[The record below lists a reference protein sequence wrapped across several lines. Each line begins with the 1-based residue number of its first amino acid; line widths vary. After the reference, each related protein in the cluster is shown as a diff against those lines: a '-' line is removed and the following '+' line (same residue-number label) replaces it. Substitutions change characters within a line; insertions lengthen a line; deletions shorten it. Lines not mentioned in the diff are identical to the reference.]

1 MGRMRATVL
10 AVAIGIGAVA
20 AALPAS
26 APSVG
31 RSDPTPEAEWVLVTQ
46 TPHEVE
52 LALASHVER
61 TFVNPYLAAFGA
73 IGLSATTQLTGD
85 PRYAEAAWRQAEWHA
100 SAMDANGYVT
110 DFHVVPGGL
119 VSTGSADSTDAYAA
133 MFVLTV
139 DAAQRAAP
147 DATRLDALVPKVRL
161 AVDAMRSTQRAGGLT
176 GATPD
181 WDVAYLMN
189 DAEVFA
195 GLRAAARLGRVVR
208 DRNLVAEATGAAR
221 RLQRGF
227 DRLWNPKVDA
237 YDWAVH
243 ADGVREP
250 TNWAQLYPDAVS
262 QVWAVRY
269 GLVRGPRA
277 AALVRKFL
285 RTHPSAHD
293 PNSVDL
299 IDGALGLTGYW
310 PGLGLA
316 LASVDPGAPTRF
328 LAGTRGATPTTG
340 AAWPYSVQ
348 TAGDVLVLIAA
359 GA

>member
-1 MGRMRATVL
+1 
-10 AVAIGIGAVA
+10 
-20 AALPAS
+20 
-26 APSVG
+26 
-31 RSDPTPEAEWVLVTQ
+31 
-46 TPHEVE
+46 
-52 LALASHVER
+52 
-61 TFVNPYLAAFGA
+61 
-73 IGLSATTQLTGD
+73 
-85 PRYAEAAWRQAEWHA
+85 
-100 SAMDANGYVT
+100 MDANGYVT

-147 DATRLDALVPKVRL
+147 DATRLDALAPKVRL

-176 GATPD
+176 AATPG

-195 GLRAAARLGRVVR
+195 GLKAAARLGRVVR
-208 DRNLVAEATGAAR
+208 DRDLVAEATGAAR

-277 AALVRKFL
+277 AALVRTFL

-316 LASVDPGAPTRF
+316 LASVDPDAPTRF
-328 LAGTRGATPTTG
+328 LTGTRGATPTTG